1 MYPILFK
8 LGPLTIYSFGFMMA
22 IAFLVSNYLFSKEA
36 KVRGWDQKHIS
47 RMTIMALL
55 GGVVGSKLFSVLE
68 DWDSFMRDPMGQ
80 LFSPSGLTFY
90 GGFILAM
97 VIILL
102 YIRSQKLPLK
112 QIVDVLA
119 PIVFLAYGIGR
130 LGCQLAGDGDYGIP
144 TQAPWGMSY
153 ANGTVKPT
161 YAFAEHF
168 ERYPEEKIVWKYDSL
183 KAIPAGIDDM
193 GHRINE
199 FDKQTPCHPTPL
211 YEFLFAAIAYQFLKR
226 KRSEYKNLV
235 GKTFALTLIL
245 MGIERLLVEFLRVNA
260 LYAGLSMAQWISIAL
275 VIGGIYIFTL
285 KPTKKA

>member
-8 LGPLTIYSFGFMMA
+8 IGPLTIYSFGFMMA

-55 GGVVGSKLFSVLE
+55 GGVAGSKLFSVFE
-68 DWDSFMRDPMGQ
+68 DWDAFMRDPIGQ

-97 VIILL
+97 IIILL

-130 LGCQLAGDGDYGIP
+130 IGCQLAGDGDYGIP
-144 TQAPWGMSY
+144 TKAPWGMSY
-153 ANGTVKPT
+153 ANGTVKQT

-168 ERYPEEKIVWKYDSL
+168 ERYPEEKMVWKYDSL

-226 KRSEYKNLV
+226 KRSDYRNIV
-235 GKTFALTLIL
+235 GKTFGLTLAL

-275 VIGGIYIFTL
+275 VIVGVYIFSI
-285 KPTKKA
+285 KQPKKA